1 MLLAFTV
8 VVFGAYVRLT
18 AAGLG
23 CPDWPGCYGHVT
35 PLGAEDSIVSGAS
48 LAGPPLDVGKA
59 WREMIHRYLAG
70 ALVLLIVLMAALSC
84 TQRFSRL
91 RRRYAFTLL
100 ATIVA
105 QAALGMLT
113 VRWQLKPLIVTL
125 HLVIGLSTLS
135 LVWLLWLTLRSE
147 GRGVERSRGAERRN
161 VAGGTERPARILA
174 TFALVTVAA
183 QITLGGWTSSNYAA
197 IACPDFPRCQGSWW
211 PAMDGHAAFVLWR
224 TPTVNYEGGLLSLA
238 ARSAI
243 HFTHRL
249 GAAAAA
255 CVLLLAALYVLCQR
269 RLRPMHAAAIFVVLA
284 LALQLTIGISMVL
297 RGFPL
302 WLAAAHNAGAAL
314 TLLAVV
320 TLVYRA
326 NELVPQS
333 VRVPRR
339 SDSRGTFAIP
349 AAEPIPRAAMAR
361 ANGFAAE
368 VAGVATGSTAHGPTS
383 FN

>member
-1 MLLAFTV
+1 MPAGLSLRTVRSELLERRRKLPSLAQSPALADAALLRRLAFAGVLLAFIV
-8 VVFGAYVRLT
+8 VVLGAYVRLT

-23 CPDWPGCYGHVT
+23 CPDWPACYGHVT
-35 PLGAEDSIVSGAS
+35 PLGAEKSVASGAS
-48 LAGPPLDVGKA
+48 LAGAPLDVGKA

-135 LVWLLWLTLRSE
+135 LMWWLWLALRPE
-147 GRGVERSRGAERRN
+147 GRGVERS
-161 VAGGTERPARILA
+161 
-174 TFALVTVAA
+174 
-183 QITLGGWTSSNYAA
+183 
-197 IACPDFPRCQGSWW
+197 
-211 PAMDGHAAFVLWR
+211 
-224 TPTVNYEGGLLSLA
+224 
-238 ARSAI
+238 
-243 HFTHRL
+243 
-249 GAAAAA
+249 
-255 CVLLLAALYVLCQR
+255 LAALYVLCHR
-269 RLRPMHAAAIFVVLA
+269 RLREMHATAGFVLLA
-284 LALQLTIGISMVL
+284 LALQLTIGISMVV

-302 WLAAAHNAGAAL
+302 WLATAHNAGAAL
-314 TLLAVV
+314 TLLVVV

-326 NELVPQS
+326 NELAPQS

-349 AAEPIPRAAMAR
+349 AAESIPRAAMAR

-368 VAGVATGSTAHGPTS
+368 VAGVAAGSTAHGPTS

>member
-8 VVFGAYVRLT
+8 VVLGAYVRLT

-100 ATIVA
+100 ATIVT

-135 LVWLLWLTLRSE
+135 LIWWLWLALRPE
-147 GRGVERSRGAERRN
+147 GRGVERSRGAERRD
-161 VAGGTERPARILA
+161 VPAGGAERHARILA
-174 TFALVTVAA
+174 TFAFVTLAA

-197 IACPDFPRCQGSWW
+197 IACPDFPTCQQAWW
-211 PAMDGHAAFVLWR
+211 PKTDYRSAFVLWHGL
-224 TPTVNYEGGLLSLA
+224 NIDYEGGVLA
-238 ARSAI
+238 NPARTAI
-243 HFTHRL
+243 HLTHRL
-249 GAAAAA
+249 GALAATLALTAAAVFTLRQRGLSGA
-255 CVLLLAALYVLCQR
+255 RTRAWGVLGALG
-269 RLRPMHAAAIFVVLA
+269 
-284 LALQLTIGISMVL
+284 LQLLIGIAMVL
-297 RGFPL
+297 EGFPL
-302 WLAAAHNAGAAL
+302 WLATAHTAGAAL
-314 TLLAVV
+314 LMLAALALL
-320 TLVYRA
+320 
-326 NELVPQS
+326 
-333 VRVPRR
+333 R
-339 SDSRGTFAIP
+339 SLS
-349 AAEPIPRAAMAR
+349 AR
-361 ANGFAAE
+361 
-368 VAGVATGSTAHGPTS
+368 
-383 FN
+383 